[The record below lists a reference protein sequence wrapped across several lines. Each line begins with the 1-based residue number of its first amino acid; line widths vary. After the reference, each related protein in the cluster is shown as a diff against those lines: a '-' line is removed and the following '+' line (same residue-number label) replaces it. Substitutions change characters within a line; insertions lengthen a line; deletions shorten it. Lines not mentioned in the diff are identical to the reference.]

1 MAISGNSAVRQDHGK
16 HAKTIAVV
24 AMDRRGSAVRIR
36 QRHCKSTA
44 NSGVRQVP
52 AGHDLPRFGKRG
64 DSPWSWWCSLTGSVA
79 GGVLLRRPRCS
90 SCSGPG
96 ADRLGDQGLA
106 GGEGAVAAVTG
117 TRTRHQ
123 RMIVAGQVILG
134 RSAPTRL
141 RIHRPAGYGHGP
153 LKPRR
158 GATPSEARRQCGRGR
173 RPAQGRG
180 MPRSAPAMRRARP
193 AGCRVRRG

>member
-1 MAISGNSAVRQDHGK
+1 MVRRVSAVR
-16 HAKTIAVV
+16 V
-24 AMDRRGSAVRIR
+24 R
-36 QRHCKSTA
+36 QRLCKSTA

-52 AGHDLPRFGKRG
+52 AGHELPRFGKRG
-64 DSPWSWWCSLTGSVA
+64 DSPWSWWCTLTGQRRRWCPA
-79 GGVLLRRPRCS
+79 RRRPQCS

-106 GGEGAVAAVTG
+106 EGAGAVAAVTD

-123 RMIVAGQVILG
+123 LMIVAGQVILG
-134 RSAPTRL
+134 QSAPTRL

-158 GATPSEARRQCGRGR
+158 GAAPSEARRQCGREG
-173 RPAQGRG
+173 RPAQNRG
-180 MPRSAPAMRRARP
+180 MPRSAPAMRRAQP
-193 AGCRVRRG
+193 WTCTPMLWVTMSLARVSPSMRMTRACTRSA